1 MRPPGYPP
9 RTAAY
14 LPLPTG
20 YSSHIMTK
28 ATETGIFLLAL
39 AALWALLYTAV
50 IPLPDNERTE
60 VEPVLP
66 WWLLVSFGSYALFTL
81 GYDVVTFND
90 KPEKYREL
98 MEQIAAAKTD
108 LRAHGIVVSQ

>member
-50 IPLPDNERTE
+50 IPLPDTVRTE
-60 VEPVLP
+60 VVPVLP